1 MEATT
6 LNTSVVK
13 ATATQASMPGEA
25 RKPCLLPGKQG
36 PAAQQPAVLRSA
48 GRDLLIDCSGC
59 RRPAAE
65 PVPDEQA
72 LRKGLRAALPA
83 RPAPPRLSSLFS
95 CVTDTKWSEP
105 AGSRGDPLR
114 WLHAGGAPGGEAKG
128 KGAPCCPLQGPGLSV
143 CTTGSGPQGSVPQGQ
158 ATFLNNLDTSVKCRE
173 QKPRLR
179 RENDSQFLKTGESRH
194 EVAALPVISKSL

>member
-48 GRDLLIDCSGC
+48 GRDLLIDLLIDCSGC

-65 PVPDEQA
+65 PV
-72 LRKGLRAALPA
+72 RRASAA
-83 RPAPPRLSSLFS
+83 QRPAGRPPRQAGSAPAEFSFFLRHRHKMERASREQRRPSKMAARGRRAGRRSEGKGRPLLPTAGTRLVRLHYGVWATRLRPTGSSYFPQQSGYFCKMQRTETEAKKGKRFSVSKDRRVKARGSSLA
-95 CVTDTKWSEP
+95 C
-105 AGSRGDPLR
+105 
-114 WLHAGGAPGGEAKG
+114 H
-128 KGAPCCPLQGPGLSV
+128 
-143 CTTGSGPQGSVPQGQ
+143 
-158 ATFLNNLDTSVKCRE
+158 
-173 QKPRLR
+173 
-179 RENDSQFLKTGESRH
+179 
-194 EVAALPVISKSL
+194 

>member
-65 PVPDEQA
+65 PVPMSKRCA
-72 LRKGLRAALPA
+72 KACGR
-83 RPAPPRLSSLFS
+83 PPRQAGSAPAEFS
-95 CVTDTKWSEP
+95 FFLRHRHKMERASR
-105 AGSRGDPLR
+105 SRGDPLR

-158 ATFLNNLDTSVKCRE
+158 ATFLNNLDTSVKCRG

>member
-65 PVPDEQA
+65 RVPMSKRCA
-72 LRKGLRAALPA
+72 KACGR
-83 RPAPPRLSSLFS
+83 PPRQAGSAPAEFSFFLRHRHKMERASREQRRPSKMAARGRRAGRRSEGKGRPLLPTAGTRLVRLHYGVWATRLRPTGSSYFPQQSGYFCKMQRTETEAKKGKRFSVSKDRRVKAQGSSLA
-95 CVTDTKWSEP
+95 C
-105 AGSRGDPLR
+105 
-114 WLHAGGAPGGEAKG
+114 H
-128 KGAPCCPLQGPGLSV
+128 
-143 CTTGSGPQGSVPQGQ
+143 
-158 ATFLNNLDTSVKCRE
+158 
-173 QKPRLR
+173 
-179 RENDSQFLKTGESRH
+179 
-194 EVAALPVISKSL
+194 